1 MIENKPDFTRVARTV
16 RHQEPD
22 RVPLAEAAIAYQTM
36 SKFLGKK
43 VLANDISSQ
52 VEFWTKAGYDYIALT
67 AGILQP
73 GKVTED
79 SFISKIIKE
88 NLRKRGELGDDWNL
102 EKRVFIRNED
112 DFELFPWEEASK
124 INIDDFYEVQQFL
137 PDGMKIVALS
147 GKIFTISW
155 LLMGYENFCINL
167 MLNPSFLQKVIERVA
182 ELQYRILKKVIKIPN
197 LVAVW
202 AVDDLAFGTGP
213 MIQPKAFR
221 DFIFPWYKMFSKI
234 CHENNLF
241 FFFHSDGLLWNLMDD
256 LLGLGIDALH
266 PIDPTCMDIEEVKFK
281 VGDKIALFGNISNEL
296 LQNGTPQEV
305 AELTKKRIKIIAPG
319 GGYCLGSGN
328 SVPEWAKIENYIA
341 MIQTVKEYGT
351 YPINIE

>member
-1 MIENKPDFTRVARTV
+1 MIENKPDFSRVARTV

-266 PIDPTCMDIEEVKFK
+266 PIDPTCMDIEEVKCK